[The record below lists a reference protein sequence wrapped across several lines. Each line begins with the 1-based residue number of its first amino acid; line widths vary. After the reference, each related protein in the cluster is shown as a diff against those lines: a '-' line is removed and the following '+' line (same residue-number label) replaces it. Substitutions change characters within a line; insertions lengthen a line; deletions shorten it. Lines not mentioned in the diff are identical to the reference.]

1 MVAAVQPLPITLGQ
15 SSSSSSSVVGP
26 TGTAPGV
33 TFVQQAEPPVD
44 DSTNTGT
51 FSWPM
56 GVAMLFLLAVVVVI
70 LVRSRAGTRTPSSNA
85 DPRAGSEPG
94 PGAP

>member
-1 MVAAVQPLPITLGQ
+1 MAPLSIVLGQ
-15 SSSSSSSVVGP
+15 TSSTVVGP

-33 TFVQQAEPPVD
+33 SFVEQAEPPVD

-56 GVAMLFLLAVVVVI
+56 GVAMFFLLAVVVVI
-70 LVRSRAGTRTPSSNA
+70 LVRSRR
-85 DPRAGSEPG
+85 GST
-94 PGAP
+94 APHPDEGD

>member
-1 MVAAVQPLPITLGQ
+1 MAPLTIVLGQ
-15 SSSSSSSVVGP
+15 TSSTVVGP

-33 TFVQQAEPPVD
+33 SFVEQAEPPVD
-44 DSTNTGT
+44 DSSNTGT

-70 LVRSRAGTRTPSSNA
+70 LVRSRRG
-85 DPRAGSEPG
+85 PRP
-94 PGAP
+94 PR

>member
-1 MVAAVQPLPITLGQ
+1 MAPLTIVLGQ
-15 SSSSSSSVVGP
+15 TSSTVVGP

-33 TFVQQAEPPVD
+33 SFVEQAEPPVD
-44 DSTNTGT
+44 GSSNTGT

-70 LVRSRAGTRTPSSNA
+70 LVRSRRG
-85 DPRAGSEPG
+85 PRP
-94 PGAP
+94 PR